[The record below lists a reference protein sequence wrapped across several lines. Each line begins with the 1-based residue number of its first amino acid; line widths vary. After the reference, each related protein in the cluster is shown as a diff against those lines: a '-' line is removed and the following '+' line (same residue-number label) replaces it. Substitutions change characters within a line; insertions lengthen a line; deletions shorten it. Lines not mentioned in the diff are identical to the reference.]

1 MEPTISLK
9 ELEKK
14 AFRSVHQDG
23 LLDMVFGLI
32 LLLLGLGQL
41 LERQPGISE
50 GAAMAVY
57 AGLVLVIVGGFTLL
71 KRKVT
76 LPRIGSAKFGPSR
89 RAKVRKVVWV
99 LAASAGLGLAVFA
112 VTATGLLPGGSG
124 LAIPA
129 LFLVNCVVVFGA
141 MAYFMEHSRLY
152 LYGWFYGLSLFL
164 SEWLRPVSLY
174 PLLWAVIPFSVIMV
188 IIGTVLFVRFL
199 RDYPLPAHGAAEGS
213 E

>member
-1 MEPTISLK
+1 MEPAISLK

-23 LLDMVFGLI
+23 LLDLVFGLI
-32 LLLLGLGQL
+32 LFLLGLGQL
-41 LERQPGISE
+41 LERQPGVSE
-50 GAAMAVY
+50 GVATAVY
-57 AGLVLVIVGGFTLL
+57 TGLMLLIVAGFWIL
-71 KRKVT
+71 KRKVI

-99 LAASAGLGLAVFA
+99 LAASVGLGLAVFA

-124 LAIPA
+124 LTIPA

-141 MAYFMEHSRLY
+141 MAYFMEHARLY

-164 SEWLRPVSLY
+164 SEWLRPVTGY
-174 PLLWAVIPFSVIMV
+174 PLFWAVIPFSVVMV
-188 IIGTVLFVRFL
+188 VIGSVLFARFL
-199 RDYPLPAHGAAEGS
+199 RDYPLPAFETAEGS